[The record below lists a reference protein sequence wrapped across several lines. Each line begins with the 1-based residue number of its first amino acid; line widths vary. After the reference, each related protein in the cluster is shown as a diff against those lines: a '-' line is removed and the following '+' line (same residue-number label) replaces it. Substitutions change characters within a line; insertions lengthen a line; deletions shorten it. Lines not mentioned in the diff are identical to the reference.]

1 MENYNSG
8 IFIDLDGTLA
18 NSLMVMR
25 NVYEEFLRSF
35 DRSGS
40 DEEFNRLN
48 GPPLAVVVADLAQT
62 HALGE
67 DIESLLRQYWQRI
80 EAAYETVEPNPGAL
94 TLLKVATECNLKI
107 GIVTSNMSYLAAAW
121 VNRLNI
127 ESNIDIIIGGDTV
140 NLGKPHP
147 EPYLSALQQTR
158 CLASR
163 SFAVE

>member
-1 MENYNSG
+1 
-8 IFIDLDGTLA
+8 
-18 NSLMVMR
+18 
-25 NVYEEFLRSF
+25 
-35 DRSGS
+35 
-40 DEEFNRLN
+40 
-48 GPPLAVVVADLAQT
+48 
-62 HALGE
+62 
-67 DIESLLRQYWQRI
+67 
-80 EAAYETVEPNPGAL
+80 L

-163 SFAVE
+163 SFAVEDSLTGIRAADAAGLKSFFLSDVNDPRLHNTINVKNLDEVSSIILSSYQNGF